1 MPTFVQ
7 VIVQEK
13 GHYNND
19 FRAFL
24 TCQHETTKYII
35 RGYGKTVG
43 QAADDAFTKMQD
55 EDWDMFVTDSWEIT
69 DSK

>member
-13 GHYNND
+13 GHFDND

-24 TCQHETTKYII
+24 TCQHEMTKYII
-35 RGYGKTVG
+35 RGYGKTAG
-43 QAADDAFTKMQD
+43 QAADDAFSKMQD
-55 EDWDMFVTDSWEIT
+55 EDWGMFVDESWEN
-69 DSK
+69 S